1 MSVIN
6 KKTLSNGLRIV
17 HQEDKATQMVALNLL
32 YNVGAKD
39 ENPSK
44 TGFAHLFEHLM
55 FSGSENIPNYDIPLQ
70 NAGGEN
76 NAWTNNDLTN
86 FYLTIPYQNVE
97 IGFWLE
103 SDRLNGLGLD
113 ARKIEIQKGVV
124 CEEFK
129 QRNLN
134 QPYGD
139 ASHLVRDMAYQ
150 VHPYRWPTIGE
161 RLEHIQNASA
171 EDVVDFYH
179 RFYNPNN
186 LILAVTGHISF
197 ERTIELAEKWFGD
210 ITKNYPNNRPTII
223 EPKQLKVRRK
233 EVFRDVPVDS
243 LYMAFHMCERKNR
256 DYYAFDILSDILSNG
271 ASSRFH
277 QKLILE
283 KRIFTSVDAYISG
296 SIDAG
301 LFQIYGRPYP
311 GVTLEEAEK
320 AILEELELIK
330 KEYVDEVELEKV
342 KNKFESNYIFNHINF
357 LNVATNLA
365 WFELLGDANDINN
378 EVSNYKSV
386 TKEHLLHVAN
396 QSLIEENCSILYYK
410 KRENKEIENGSN

>member
-1 MSVIN
+1 M
-6 KKTLSNGLRIV
+6 
-17 HQEDKATQMVALNLL
+17 
-32 YNVGAKD
+32 
-39 ENPSK
+39 
-44 TGFAHLFEHLM
+44 
-55 FSGSENIPNYDIPLQ
+55 
-70 NAGGEN
+70 
-76 NAWTNNDLTN
+76 
-86 FYLTIPYQNVE
+86 
-97 IGFWLE
+97 
-103 SDRLNGLGLD
+103 
-113 ARKIEIQKGVV
+113 
-124 CEEFK
+124 
-129 QRNLN
+129 N
-134 QPYGD
+134 Q
-139 ASHLVRDMAYQ
+139 
-150 VHPYRWPTIGE
+150 
-161 RLEHIQNASA
+161 
-171 EDVVDFYH
+171 
-179 RFYNPNN
+179 NN
-186 LILAVTGHISF
+186 L
-197 ERTIELAEKWFGD
+197 K
-210 ITKNYPNNRPTII
+210 
-223 EPKQLKVRRK
+223 
-233 EVFRDVPVDS
+233 FRDVPVDS

-320 AILEELELIK
+320 AIWEELELIK